1 MPSESRTAFFV
12 FIPLWNLVLLDGG
25 LGMKKILWYFVG
37 SLALSLGLMLVDIIA
52 GRVMF
57 GRMGD
62 MLADA
67 GINNVGSGSVDLEA
81 IGMCGDDKP
90 LLLMTGVCVACDYS
104 ARENIDVLM
113 GCEKC
118 PNLEKRGIKCLFQ
131 IETDEN
137 AHRGIK

>member
-1 MPSESRTAFFV
+1 
-12 FIPLWNLVLLDGG
+12 
-25 LGMKKILWYFVG
+25 MKKILWYFLG
-37 SLALSLGLMLVDIIA
+37 SLALSLGFMAVDIIA

-57 GRMGD
+57 NRVG
-62 MLADA
+62 
-67 GINNVGSGSVDLEA
+67 GIMSDIGISNVVGGGAMDLQA
-81 IGMCGDDKP
+81 VGMCGNDKP
-90 LLLMTGVCVACDYS
+90 LLLVNGVCVTCDYS